1 MSAKD
6 GDNHGPCKRLNLYR
20 RVFACLLGFLILI
33 LLVIL
38 IIWLVLRPSK
48 PKFLLE
54 DASVSQF
61 DLSDP
66 NFLSTTVQV
75 TISSRNPNDR
85 IGIYYDRLDVFA
97 NYNGQRITDATSL
110 PPGYQGHDDVTVW
123 SPYVH
128 GAAFPLASYLADAV
142 HQDQAAGLLLLY
154 IKIDGRL
161 RWKVGTWISGH
172 YHIHVNC
179 PAFFTVDAAK
189 GQFKFQKVSSCS
201 VDV

>member
-6 GDNHGPCKRLNLYR
+6 GDKSGPCKRANLFGGL
-20 RVFACLLGFLILI
+20 FACLLSVVILI
-33 LLVIL
+33 LFVIF

-48 PKFLLE
+48 PNFLLQ
-54 DASVSQF
+54 DATITQF
-61 DLSDP
+61 DLSEP
-66 NFLSTTVQV
+66 NFLSTTIQI

-85 IGIYYDRLDVFA
+85 IGIYYDRLDVFVD
-97 NYNGQRITDATSL
+97 YRGQRITDATAL
-110 PPGYQGHDDVTVW
+110 PPGYQGHDDVTIW
-123 SPYVH
+123 SPYLY
-128 GAAFPLASYLADAV
+128 GAAVPIASYLADAV
-142 HQDQAAGLLLLY
+142 HQDQTAGFFLLY
-154 IKIDGRL
+154 IKIDGNL

-189 GQFKFQKVSSCS
+189 GVFQFQKVTSCS